1 MKHKVINLYA
11 GPGTG
16 KSTTMAALFAEM
28 KYRGINC
35 EMIPEYAKD
44 LTWEGRAG
52 KVFAAQDYIFAKQHF
67 RLYRVASEVDFIVTD
82 SPLLLSLV
90 YGESFNLP
98 AFHTLVREAYGEYDN
113 LNIYLKRSSKKPY
126 NPSGRNQDEEE
137 AKILDTKIFNMLLE
151 EKVDLHIMEFGR
163 DNPAKILDIMRAKGW
178 ITREQLPLG
187 L

>member
-1 MKHKVINLYA
+1 
-11 GPGTG
+11 
-16 KSTTMAALFAEM
+16 MAALFAEM

-67 RLYRVASEVDFIVTD
+67 RLFRVADEVEFIVTD

-90 YGESFNLP
+90 YGRGVQLP
-98 AFHTLVREAYGEYDN
+98 AFHQLVKETYEQYDN
-113 LNIYLKRSSKKPY
+113 LNIFLKRSSQKPY
-126 NPSGRNQDEEE
+126 NPKGRNQDEEE
-137 AKILDTKIFNMLLE
+137 AKKLDEQIFGMLLDE
-151 EKVDLHIMEFGR
+151 SINTHIMEFGR
-163 DNPAKILDIMRAKGW
+163 DNPSKILNIMLQKKW
-178 ITREQLPLG
+178 ITTEQLSLG